1 MTPMYGP
8 MSPHSEFYCPHLN
21 YFLLDKNF
29 VPQQQLQEKKGLVG
43 ILIRLE
49 RTDDP
54 DIIKVIVREMKPLLP
69 RDFALPLQEL
79 FLDLIYYHLRK
90 AGIEDIPKVKTIEEM
105 HAMLEENIV
114 TWKEK
119 YISQGRQEGL
129 QEGRKEGLQ
138 EGLQQGQQKLL
149 LKFLRSKFGLLP
161 QPVTAYIEKTPD
173 DEEQITLLNMAN
185 ASASLEVFLNQL
197 QTLPGYYTSVEK
209 QN

>member
-1 MTPMYGP
+1 MYGP

-69 RDFALPLQEL
+69 GDFALPLQEL

-90 AGIEDIPKVKTIEEM
+90 AGIEDIPKVK
-105 HAMLEENIV
+105 
-114 TWKEK
+114 
-119 YISQGRQEGL
+119 R
-129 QEGRKEGLQ
+129 
-138 EGLQQGQQKLL
+138 
-149 LKFLRSKFGLLP
+149 RSKN
-161 QPVTAYIEKTPD
+161 YSIIN
-173 DEEQITLLNMAN
+173 ITI
-185 ASASLEVFLNQL
+185 S
-197 QTLPGYYTSVEK
+197 
-209 QN
+209 

>member
-1 MTPMYGP
+1 MYGP

-69 RDFALPLQEL
+69 GDFALPLQEL
-79 FLDLIYYHLRK
+79 FLDLIYYRLRK

-105 HAMLEENIV
+105 HAMLEENTG

-119 YISQGRQEGL
+119 FILQGRQEGR
-129 QEGRKEGLQ
+129 EEM
-138 EGLQQGQQKLL
+138 LL
-149 LKFLRSKFGLLP
+149 EVLTIRFGILP
-161 QPVTAYIEKTPD
+161 QPVTAYIEKTSNRQ
-173 DEEQITLLNMAN
+173 EQKRIYSIAN
-185 ASASLEVFLNQL
+185 ESASLEVFLDQL